1 MTGTTDRPRRNAHTP
16 ALTAET
22 ALHPHNAG
30 RRIYSN
36 NEHQAYPALKSPMA
50 DVQTPEPAVSGLL
63 EFGHFALTR
72 MCNYVSLHT
81 VKHRDVIRRRDRLAA
96 NLPTAELL
104 RGSLLQRTVRHKTGC
119 PKCER
124 GEGHP
129 VLVLAVSEPGGKVR
143 HISLRPEQ
151 KPMVQ
156 DWIENY
162 HRLKNQ
168 IEEVCQLNQTLLRPE
183 P

>member
-1 MTGTTDRPRRNAHTP
+1 MTPHGLKPRGWSLDIFS
-16 ALTAET
+16 LTKM
-22 ALHPHNAG
+22 
-30 RRIYSN
+30 RSN
-36 NEHQAYPALKSPMA
+36 
-50 DVQTPEPAVSGLL
+50 
-63 EFGHFALTR
+63 
-72 MCNYVSLHT
+72 VSLYI
-81 VKHRDVIRRRDRLAA
+81 VKHKEVVRRRDKLAA

-104 RGSLLQRTVRHKTGC
+104 RGSLLQRTVRHKSGC

-151 KPMVQ
+151 KSMVEG
-156 DWIENY
+156 WIENY
-162 HRLKNQ
+162 HHLKNQ

>member
-1 MTGTTDRPRRNAHTP
+1 MAGLMPRAGVWTFLGLTKSGRN
-16 ALTAET
+16 
-22 ALHPHNAG
+22 
-30 RRIYSN
+30 
-36 NEHQAYPALKSPMA
+36 
-50 DVQTPEPAVSGLL
+50 
-63 EFGHFALTR
+63 
-72 MCNYVSLHT
+72 VSLYT
-81 VKHRDVIRRRDRLAA
+81 VKHKDAERRRDKLAA

-104 RGSLLQRTVRHKTGC
+104 RGSLLQRTIRHKSGC
-119 PKCER
+119 PKCAR

-151 KPMVQ
+151 KHVVQ
-156 DWIENY
+156 QWIGNY
-162 HRLKNQ
+162 HRLKDQ